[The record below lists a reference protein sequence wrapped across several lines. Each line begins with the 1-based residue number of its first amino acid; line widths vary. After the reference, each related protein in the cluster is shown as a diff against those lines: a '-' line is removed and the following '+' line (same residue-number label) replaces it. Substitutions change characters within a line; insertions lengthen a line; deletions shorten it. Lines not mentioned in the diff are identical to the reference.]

1 MKMIHLLDMT
11 HSKGV
16 YLPTS
21 IGMGRTIIGSD
32 RLSDCF
38 PTNQLAVSQA
48 EDWSTRGP
56 VN

>member
-1 MKMIHLLDMT
+1 MIHLLDMT

-48 EDWSTRGP
+48 ED
-56 VN
+56 